1 MLSRWTQL
9 LPTVGGDHSTRGV
22 LLLGR
27 HMQGCYISCFLFLL
41 VGGAHI
47 YDEVGL
53 LFPYAM
59 LCASPNAGRSA

>member
-1 MLSRWTQL
+1 
-9 LPTVGGDHSTRGV
+9 
-22 LLLGR
+22 
-27 HMQGCYISCFLFLL
+27 MQGCYISCFLFLL